1 MLQFIARRF
10 PWFPWPW
17 LPLGLKGERAAAIH
31 LWRLGYK
38 ILYRSYRCPIGEID
52 LVAIDQ
58 GTLVF
63 VEVRTRSDADHGEAW
78 ETIGPKKQRK
88 LSALANH
95 FLKHERRWSRYP
107 ARFDVV
113 SVEWPIERGKGPQIT
128 LYRDSFSVRGPW
140 LNG

>member
-1 MLQFIARRF
+1 MLRYLARLF
-10 PWFPWPW
+10 PAIPWPW
-17 LPLGLKGERAAAIH
+17 LPLGLRGERAAATH
-31 LWRLGYK
+31 VRRLGYK
-38 ILYRSYRCPIGEID
+38 ILFRSYRCPIGEID
-52 LVAIDQ
+52 LVALDH

-63 VEVRTRSDADHGEAW
+63 IEVRTRSDTEHGEAW

-95 FLKHERRWSRYP
+95 FLKHEARWREHP

-113 SVEWPIERGKGPQIT
+113 SVEWPSESGSSPRVT